1 MPARSPT
8 SLAVTGQVV
17 SIVLFTFIGYL
28 NIGIPLAVLPG
39 YVHNDLGFS
48 AVVAGLVI
56 SVQYLATLLS
66 RPGASRIIDNHGSKK
81 AVMYGLAGCGLSG
94 VFMLACAFLTHLPW
108 LSLACLLVGRLVLGS
123 AESLVGS
130 GAIGWGIGRV
140 GAANTAKVIS
150 WNGIASYGAL
160 AIGAPLG
167 VLMVKGLGLWSMGVS
182 IILLCILGLLLAW
195 PKQAAP
201 IVSGVRLPFLRVLGK
216 VFPHGSGLAL
226 GSIGFGTIATFITL
240 YYATQHWDNAV
251 LCLSLFG
258 ASFIGA
264 RLLFGNL
271 INRLGGFR
279 VAIACLAVE
288 TLGLLMLW
296 LAPSAEL
303 ALAGAALSGFGFSL
317 VFPALG
323 VEAVNQVSAANRLAL
338 CWGVL
343 PRLGL
348 PAEDLEE
355 TLRIA
360 TAVVSRE
367 GVNTRSIS
375 ETLGVGTRIAEPSS
389 LPFSSGSTSATARAA
404 PAWSGGSASEGIR
417 GQSDFL
423 PFQPFLTSSC
433 LKHVTT

>member
-1 MPARSPT
+1 MPDPQRPM
-8 SLAVTGQVV
+8 AVTLQVV

-39 YVHNDLGFS
+39 YVHSDLGFG
-48 AVVAGLVI
+48 AVIAGLVI

-66 RPGASRIIDNHGSKK
+66 RPYAGRIIDNKGSKL

-94 VFMLACAFLTHLPW
+94 VFMLLSAWTQSLPMV
-108 LSLACLLVGRLVLGS
+108 SLISLLIGRLVLGS

-130 GAIGWGIGRV
+130 GSIGWGIGRV
-140 GAANTAKVIS
+140 GASNTAKVIS

-160 AIGAPLG
+160 AVGAPLG
-167 VLMVKGLGLWSMGVS
+167 VLLVRQFGLWSMGIS
-182 IILLCILGLLLAW
+182 IILLALVGLLLAW
-195 PKQAAP
+195 PKTAAP
-201 IVSGVRLPFLRVLGK
+201 IVAGERLPFLHVLGRVL
-216 VFPHGSGLAL
+216 PHGCGLAL

-279 VAIACLAVE
+279 VAIACLSVE
-288 TLGLLMLW
+288 TLGLLLLW
-296 LAPSAEL
+296 LAPDANW

-323 VEAVNQVSAANRLAL
+323 VEAVKQVPQQNQGTALGTYSAFLDLAL
-338 CWGVL
+338 GITGPLAGLLMSRMGVPSIYLAAALIVFLGVL
-343 PRLGL
+343 L
-348 PAEDLEE
+348 
-355 TLRIA
+355 TLRLLLQN
-360 TAVVSRE
+360 RQ
-367 GVNTRSIS
+367 N
-375 ETLGVGTRIAEPSS
+375 P
-389 LPFSSGSTSATARAA
+389 
-404 PAWSGGSASEGIR
+404 
-417 GQSDFL
+417 
-423 PFQPFLTSSC
+423 
-433 LKHVTT
+433 